1 MSYKDNNYR
10 DRRNNPR
17 FTKPVIEEVE
27 ATEERDECLIEGR
40 HAIREAIRSGRS
52 LNKLMYTEEGLDASA
67 REIIA
72 TAKKAGI
79 VTQPVNKARLDS
91 LSENGK
97 HQGLMAVAAAYD
109 YSTVED
115 IFVKAAEKN
124 EDPLIII
131 LDGISDPHNLGSII
145 RTAVCCGAHGVI
157 IPKHR
162 AVGITGTV
170 VKVSAGA
177 VEFMPVARVT
187 NLNRTIDE
195 LKDKGVWVCA
205 ADMGGENLYSLNMK
219 GPLAIVIGSEGD
231 GVSRL
236 TLDKCDF
243 VASIPL
249 KGEIES
255 LNASVA
261 AAIVMYEAVRQR
273 Q

>member
-1 MSYKDNNYR
+1 MNKDN
-10 DRRNNPR
+10 RRNNVSFDSR
-17 FTKPVIEEVE
+17 RESARTAEEID
-27 ATEERDECLIEGR
+27 ERDECLIEGR

-52 LNKLMYTEEGLDASA
+52 INKLLYSEDGLDASA
-67 REIIA
+67 REIIIQ
-72 TAKKAGI
+72 AKKSGI
-79 VTQPVNKARLDS
+79 VTQPVNKAKLDG

-97 HQGLMAVAAAYD
+97 HQGLIAMAAAYE
-109 YSTVED
+109 YSTVEAMLE
-115 IFVKAAEKN
+115 KAKAKG
-124 EDPLIII
+124 EDPLIVI
-131 LDGISDPHNLGSII
+131 LDGINDPHNLGSII

-157 IPKHR
+157 IPKRR

-187 NLNRTIDE
+187 NLNQTIDE
-195 LKDKGVWVCA
+195 LKNKGLWICA
-205 ADMGGENLYSLNMK
+205 ADMSGENLYSLNLS
-219 GPLAIVIGSEGD
+219 GPLAIVIGSEGE

-243 VASIPL
+243 KAGIPL

-261 AAIVMYEAVRQR
+261 AAVILYESLRQR
-273 Q
+273 L

>member
-1 MSYKDNNYR
+1 MSYNN
-10 DRRNNPR
+10 RRNSAPTADNR
-17 FTKPVIEEVE
+17 QERIDE
-27 ATEERDECLIEGR
+27 AEERDKCLIEGR

-52 LNKLMYTEEGLDASA
+52 INKLFYTEDGMDASA
-67 REIIA
+67 REIIMQ
-72 TAKKAGI
+72 AKKAGI
-79 VTQPVNKARLDS
+79 VTQAVNKAKLDS
-91 LSENGK
+91 MSENGK
-97 HQGLMAVAAAYD
+97 HQGVMAMAAAYE

-115 IFVKAAEKN
+115 MLAKANEKG
-124 EDPLIII
+124 EDPFIVI
-131 LDGISDPHNLGSII
+131 LDGINDPHNLGSII

-195 LKDKGVWVCA
+195 LKAKGLWICA
-205 ADMGGENLYSLNMK
+205 ADMSGENLYSLNMS
-219 GPLAIVIGSEGD
+219 GPLAVVIGSEGD

-243 VASIPL
+243 KAGIPL

-261 AAIVMYEAVRQR
+261 AAVILYEALRQR
-273 Q
+273 L